1 MNGRTNGWIN
11 GNGMA
16 ASKVSAGGI
25 GGMRLTGTRP
35 VTVLLVVLLL
45 ANLFPL
51 FVMVSI
57 SLKGEAGAFGALADL
72 LPKHATAEHYAEI
85 VTSGPFARYF
95 ANSVIVAVLVVA
107 GNAIFASAAAYA
119 IARGRQRSAAVM
131 LALIVSTMMIPKHI
145 MMIPLFSLLLGIRLI
160 DTYPALVLPFLVDAF
175 NVFFIYQFLKTVP
188 KEMEEAAAIDGAGA
202 FRTFT
207 RVVFPALK
215 PALVVTSVNTFLIN
229 WNSFLLP
236 FVFTNSDKVRTLPV
250 GLAIL
255 SQGEHSVDWGL
266 LMAGSTLAAVPTILA
281 FAVFQRHI
289 VQGMTEGATR
299 G

>member
-1 MNGRTNGWIN
+1 M
-11 GNGMA
+11 
-16 ASKVSAGGI
+16 SA
-25 GGMRLTGTRP
+25 RP

-45 ANLFPL
+45 VNLFPL

-57 SLKGEAGAFGALADL
+57 SLKGEAGAFGGLADL
-72 LPKHATAEHYAEI
+72 LPRRATAEHYAEI

-95 ANSVIVAVLVVA
+95 ANSVLVAVLVVA

-119 IARGRQRSAAVM
+119 IARGGQRSAAVM
-131 LALIVSTMMIPKHI
+131 LALVISTMMIPKHI
-145 MMIPLFSLLLGIRLI
+145 LMIPLFSLLLGIRLI

-188 KEMEEAAAIDGAGA
+188 REMEEAAAIDGAGT
-202 FRTFT
+202 FRTFA
-207 RVVFPALK
+207 RVIFPALK

-236 FVFTNSDKVRTLPV
+236 FVFTNSDRVRTLPV